1 MLLSAC
7 LVLLESSV
15 LPDAHFQMV
24 PARALPDR
32 IQKQAVASLHL
43 AYLAFQE
50 SIVFLGASQGWDQ
63 EFAQLGHFQ

>member
-1 MLLSAC
+1 MSAC

-15 LPDAHFQMV
+15 LSDAHFQMV
-24 PARALPDR
+24 PAPALLDR
-32 IQKQAVASLHL
+32 ILKQALASRHL
-43 AYLAFQE
+43 AYLAYQE